1 MTVLGLP
8 AGNAEENIYALWLA
22 LARWHG
28 ADIADLIA
36 KANNSGY
43 IDFDEPALWDS
54 DPDLALIVSDLFDVE
69 GMLVLSGCLDS
80 QLCL

>member
-1 MTVLGLP
+1 MIALGP
-8 AGNAEENIYALWLA
+8 PSGNAEENIYELWLA

-28 ADIADLIA
+28 TDIADLISRI
-36 KANNSGY
+36 NNCGD

-69 GMLVLSGCLDS
+69 GMLVFSGCLDANH
-80 QLCL
+80 